1 MKGESKAEESQ
12 PGDLNVIAP
21 IHLQPTSFFIVGQ
34 ALLVECL
41 ASVIKSLAGQQPIYW
56 PLVTVSQAPSA
67 PKESLQALSGKT
79 KIVIL
84 FQTPLSIDREINTP
98 MGIVLE
104 FFCGERSNASGTFG
118 LVGAM
123 KLVRCTTATT
133 LLGLTP

>member
-1 MKGESKAEESQ
+1 VKGESKAEESQ
-12 PGDLNVIAP
+12 PGDLNVIEP

-41 ASVIKSLAGQQPIYW
+41 ASVIKSLAGQRPIYW

-67 PKESLQALSGKT
+67 PKGSLQALSGKT

-84 FQTPLSIDREINTP
+84 FQTPLSIDREINTS

-104 FFCGERSNASGTFG
+104 SFCGERSNASGTFG
-118 LVGAM
+118 L
-123 KLVRCTTATT
+123 LVR
-133 LLGLTP
+133 